1 MQGRD
6 KNMSTLE
13 LTKVGA
19 PIASQFIKPLI
30 DDWLKPKLVKW
41 NSKKELNEKL
51 EDSIYDNFYEYLKTA
66 YNEFQTVNLIALGN
80 EQIKIGDIYQGLTL
94 VTSEKEEYKID
105 GYNSELVEKYEK
117 ILIEDVAGMGKS
129 TLMKKMFIASIEEN
143 RGLPIFIEL
152 KKMEEKSL
160 IDIIVENLSM
170 INKEVE
176 KEFILELINRGDF
189 IFFLDGYDEIP
200 FEIQQKATEE
210 LKAFFQK
217 TSKNIFFMTSRHEQ
231 GLTSFGQFKK
241 TKIKPLRKDETF
253 SLIEKIDNVT
263 KINLAQD
270 LIEKIHNVL
279 SNNSNNRQFEDLQ
292 KFLEVPLLA
301 TLVYITFRHKRD
313 LASKKDEFYEKVYNA
328 LYQDHDLSKDYLVR
342 KKKCNLSKTDFFQV
356 LSNLGFLCLKEN
368 KIEFKESDLLSLIK
382 QAINNVYGIEK
393 EIKPDDVLYDL
404 TKSIGL
410 FLQFGVY
417 FKWTHKSFMEYF
429 AAVYVK
435 NNQSEDILKNIL
447 NSQRFESYLNFLDIY
462 HDIDMK
468 TFDKVLLLP
477 ILNDYIAY
485 MNEDKSISDNDLKSL
500 FYNTIFRI
508 EAEEKINFNENRHK
522 LLVKEVEESLGVN
535 GLNLVALNFWIN
547 KKPFG
552 IMKLVENNKFYMLF
566 SILENKN
573 KSILKKKLRTSP
585 IPELHG
591 RLLLSRFN
599 MMNLNSIEMEALKIV
614 IANNYIFDFELVKSY
629 KKQIESNKNT
639 TQGFSVEGF

>member
-19 PIASQFIKPLI
+19 PIAAQFIKPLI
-30 DDWLKPKLVKW
+30 DDWLKPKIVKW

-241 TKIKPLRKDETF
+241 LK
-253 SLIEKIDNVT
+253 
-263 KINLAQD
+263 
-270 LIEKIHNVL
+270 L
-279 SNNSNNRQFEDLQ
+279 S
-292 KFLEVPLLA
+292 
-301 TLVYITFRHKRD
+301 H
-313 LASKKDEFYEKVYNA
+313 
-328 LYQDHDLSKDYLVR
+328 
-342 KKKCNLSKTDFFQV
+342 
-356 LSNLGFLCLKEN
+356 
-368 KIEFKESDLLSLIK
+368 
-382 QAINNVYGIEK
+382 
-393 EIKPDDVLYDL
+393 
-404 TKSIGL
+404 
-410 FLQFGVY
+410 
-417 FKWTHKSFMEYF
+417 
-429 AAVYVK
+429 
-435 NNQSEDILKNIL
+435 
-447 NSQRFESYLNFLDIY
+447 
-462 HDIDMK
+462 
-468 TFDKVLLLP
+468 
-477 ILNDYIAY
+477 
-485 MNEDKSISDNDLKSL
+485 
-500 FYNTIFRI
+500 
-508 EAEEKINFNENRHK
+508 
-522 LLVKEVEESLGVN
+522 
-535 GLNLVALNFWIN
+535 
-547 KKPFG
+547 
-552 IMKLVENNKFYMLF
+552 
-566 SILENKN
+566 
-573 KSILKKKLRTSP
+573 
-585 IPELHG
+585 
-591 RLLLSRFN
+591 
-599 MMNLNSIEMEALKIV
+599 
-614 IANNYIFDFELVKSY
+614 
-629 KKQIESNKNT
+629 
-639 TQGFSVEGF
+639 

>member
-1 MQGRD
+1 
-6 KNMSTLE
+6 MSTLE

>member
-1 MQGRD
+1 M
-6 KNMSTLE
+6 NTLE
-13 LTKVGA
+13 LAKVGA
-19 PIASQFIKPLI
+19 PIAAQFIKPLI

-41 NSKKELNEKL
+41 NSKKELDEKL

-80 EQIKIGDIYQGLTL
+80 EQIKIGDIYQSLTL
-94 VTSEKEEYKID
+94 VTSENEEYKID
-105 GYNSELVEKYEK
+105 GYNSDLVEKYEK

-152 KKMEEKSL
+152 KKMEEKKL

-217 TSKNIFFMTSRHEQ
+217 TSKNIFLMTSRHEQ

-241 TKIKPLRKDETF
+241 TKIKPLKKEETF

-270 LIEKIHNVL
+270 LIEKINNVL
-279 SNNSNNRQFEDLQ
+279 SNELNNSQFEDLQ

-404 TKSIGL
+404 TKGIGL

-447 NSQRFESYLNFLDIY
+447 NSQRFESYLNFLDLY

-477 ILNDYIAY
+477 ILNDYISY
-485 MNEDKSISDNDLKSL
+485 MNEDENFSDNDLKSL
-500 FYNTIFRI
+500 FYNTIFHI
-508 EAEEKINFNENRHK
+508 ESGDILYNENRRK
-522 LLVKEVEESLGVN
+522 LIVKEVEESLGVN
-535 GLNLVALNFWIN
+535 GINLVSLNFWID
-547 KKPFG
+547 KKPLT
-552 IMKLVENNKFYMLF
+552 IIKLVENSKFHIIF

-573 KSILKKKLRTSP
+573 NSMLKKNLWSTP
-585 IPELHG
+585 VPDLDE

-599 MMNLNSIEMEALKIV
+599 MMNLNSIELEIIEFL
-614 IANNYIFDFELVKSY
+614 IAENYIFDFELVKSY
-629 KKQIESNKNT
+629 KNQIESNQNT